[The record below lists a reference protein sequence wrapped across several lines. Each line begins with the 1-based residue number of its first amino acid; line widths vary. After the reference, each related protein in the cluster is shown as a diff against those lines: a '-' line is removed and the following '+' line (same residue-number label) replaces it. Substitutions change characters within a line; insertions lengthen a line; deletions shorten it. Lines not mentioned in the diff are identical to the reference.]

1 MGRRKTPVFRDG
13 SKKQSNDDGKIKAI
27 QTWDDIDHD
36 SEDEFHDE
44 REKILLGE
52 NNGDEYQDEEGSEAE
67 VYGLGSDESES
78 EEESD
83 DDEVLGKKA
92 SKQEEDDEDED
103 LTWGRSKK
111 MYYDADEGEDLDEM
125 REEEEEALKIQK
137 QRLATMD
144 EADFMD
150 DTWVTGAGQSTDVDK
165 QLVDDVN
172 KELNDITFDVSKTV
186 AKRRKN
192 LPTAEKLKILQNESP
207 ELLDLL
213 NEFKEKTDSVND
225 LDIVLERIQSKNA
238 TEEKPAKFL
247 RFKHQL
253 LLNYLTNVSFY
264 LVLKASGVPDIQNHP
279 VIHALVELRSTLE
292 NTEQVEIKLRPEI
305 NKFMDQLDQSL
316 TNKSVTN
323 KEEEEEEEELL
334 LLSTTNKKKSNK
346 KSVSFQSQLD
356 QQQEEEEE
364 ETVPQFSDDDDEE
377 EEEEEQLTAFDIEE
391 EFKSLKKAN
400 KKRKRTNN
408 VDDFGELEALDEL
421 DMQDKLARKRS
432 IRDYVTK
439 IDAKQAKLQAKYQGD
454 FDIPYKDRQAK
465 AEKKGV
471 PQPKDTSADL
481 DDEDYDDNEL
491 INEINNDTKKDDYYS
506 EIVESKKA
514 LKEAKKAEAEANRAP
529 LVEGPWQVEEGEKR
543 LASYRI
549 LKNRGLTPRR
559 KKENRN
565 SRVKHKNKYAD
576 KLKKLSSVRAVVKP
590 LQGTYGG
597 ETTGIKS
604 NVVKSVRL

>member
-13 SKKQSNDDGKIKAI
+13 SKKQSRDDGKINAI
-27 QTWDDIDHD
+27 RTWDDIDHD

-52 NNGDEYQDEEGSEAE
+52 DNNDEYEDEEASEAE
-67 VYGLGSDESES
+67 VYGLGSDNES
-78 EEESD
+78 EEEESDEEGTKISVKRIGD
-83 DDEVLGKKA
+83 DDE
-92 SKQEEDDEDED
+92 ED

-150 DTWVTGAGQSTDVDK
+150 DDWVTGAGQSMEADK
-165 QLVDDVN
+165 QLVDNVS
-172 KELNDITFDVSKTV
+172 KELEDITFDVSNTV

-192 LPTAEKLKILQNESP
+192 LAVAEKLKILQNESP

-213 NEFKEKTDSVND
+213 NEFKEKTDVVND
-225 LDIVLERIQSKNA
+225 LDNVLQRIQSKNA
-238 TEEKPAKFL
+238 TEEKPAQFL

-264 LVLKASGVPDIQNHP
+264 LVLKASGTADIQSHP

-292 NTEQVEIKLRPEI
+292 KTNQVEVKLRPQI
-305 NKFMDQLDQSL
+305 NEFMDQLDTPTTTTTTTTSSKPLLASTTKKNIKSL
-316 TNKSVTN
+316 KKASPSTSTS
-323 KEEEEEEEELL
+323 
-334 LLSTTNKKKSNK
+334 LLSSM
-346 KSVSFQSQLD
+346 
-356 QQQEEEEE
+356 EA
-364 ETVPQFSDDDDEE
+364 TVPTYSSDEE
-377 EEEEEQLTAFDIEE
+377 QEDEQTAFDIEE
-391 EFKSLKKAN
+391 EFKSLKKSN
-400 KKRKRTNN
+400 KKRKRTNK

-454 FDIPYKDRQAK
+454 FDIPYKDRNHK

-471 PQPKDTSADL
+471 PQPQDTSADL
-481 DDEDYDDNEL
+481 DNEDYNDEESGLVNA
-491 INEINNDTKKDDYYS
+491 INNNDLEEGDDYYS
-506 EIVESKKA
+506 QVVASKQA
-514 LKEAKKAEAEANRAP
+514 TKEAKKAEAEANRAP
-529 LVEGPWQVEEGEKR
+529 LVEGPWDVEEGEKR

-549 LKNRGLTPRR
+549 LKNKGLTPRR

-565 SRVKHKNKYAD
+565 ARVKHRNRYAD

-590 LQGTYGG
+590 LQGSYGG
-597 ETTGIKS
+597 EATGIKS
-604 NVVKSVRL
+604 NVVKSVRF

>member
-27 QTWDDIDHD
+27 RTWDDIDHD

-67 VYGLGSDESES
+67 VYGLGSDESEEEVS
-78 EEESD
+78 ED
-83 DDEVLGKKA
+83 DDQVSGKKA
-92 SKQEEDDEDED
+92 SKQEEEDEDED

-150 DTWVTGAGQSTDVDK
+150 DTWATGAGQSTDVDK

-213 NEFKEKTDSVND
+213 NEFKEKTESVND
-225 LDIVLERIQSKNA
+225 LDSVLERIQSKNA

-292 NTEQVEIKLRPEI
+292 KTEQVEINLRPEI
-305 NKFMDQLDQSL
+305 NEFMDQLDQSL
-316 TNKSVTN
+316 TTKPATNNK
-323 KEEEEEEEELL
+323 EEEELL
-334 LLSTTNKKKSNK
+334 LLSTMNKKESNK

-356 QQQEEEEE
+356 QQE
-364 ETVPQFSDDDDEE
+364 ETEPSFSDEE
-377 EEEEEQLTAFDIEE
+377 EEEEEEPTAFDIEE

-400 KKRKRTNN
+400 KKRKRTDK

-471 PQPKDTSADL
+471 PQPQDTSADL
-481 DDEDYDDNEL
+481 DDEDYDDSEL
-491 INEINNDTKKDDYYS
+491 INEINNDTKKKDDYYS

-514 LKEAKKAEAEANRAP
+514 TKEAKKAEAEANRAP